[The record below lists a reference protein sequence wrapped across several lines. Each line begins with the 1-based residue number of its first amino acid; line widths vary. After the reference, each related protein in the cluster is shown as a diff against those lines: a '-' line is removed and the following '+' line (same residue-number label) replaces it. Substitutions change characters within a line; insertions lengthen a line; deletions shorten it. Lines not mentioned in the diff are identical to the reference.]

1 LRNRCVVEEYTAEE
15 GSMAMANAK
24 TKRRIVWAALGAIA
38 AAIVVIV
45 SLNLSPQEQELRHR
59 LQHVSAVDSAQFRR
73 EIGTLLGASVS
84 EGNAVTDYQN
94 GAEYFPAML
103 AAIRSAKRSVNMETY
118 IYWSGDI
125 AGQFADALIE
135 RARAGVK
142 VHVLADWA
150 GSSKMKQ
157 SLVDRLR
164 AGGVRFEY
172 FHPLHWY
179 TLDRINNRTHRKLLI
194 VDGTVAFNGGA
205 GIADAWDGNA
215 TRPDHW
221 RDMEFRVEG
230 PVASQMQA
238 IFADNWLATT
248 GEVLLG
254 DAYYPDPP
262 RAGNTAVQAFA
273 SSPDGGSINMQLLYL
288 MAINGA
294 RHSIDLEAAYFVPDD
309 LTRTALLDALH
320 RGVKVRIVVPGAHV
334 DSPVV
339 RDASRETWG
348 VFMKAGARFFE
359 FQPSLFHNT
368 LTVVDSY
375 LTIGGSANF
384 DERSF
389 KLNDES
395 NLNIPDRAFATHMT
409 KVIDADIGRSR
420 EVTLAQ
426 WQNRP
431 WTRRVAD
438 WLSRLGSSQ
447 L

>member
-1 LRNRCVVEEYTAEE
+1 
-15 GSMAMANAK
+15 MAK
-24 TKRRIVWAALGAIA
+24 TKVKRRIFWAALGAIGA
-38 AAIVVIV
+38 AVVVII
-45 SLNLSPQEQELRHR
+45 SLNLSPREQELQHR
-59 LQHVSAVDSAQFRR
+59 LQHVSAVDSVQFRR
-73 EIGTLLGASVS
+73 EIGTLLGASVT
-84 EGNAVTDYQN
+84 EDNAIADYQN

-103 AAIRSAKRSVNMETY
+103 AAIRGAQRSVNMETY

-125 AGQFADALIE
+125 ARAFADALIE

-142 VHVLADWA
+142 VHVLADWV
-150 GSSKMKQ
+150 GSSKMKH
-157 SLVDRLR
+157 SLVERLR

-194 VDGTVAFNGGA
+194 VDGKIAFNGGA
-205 GIADAWDGNA
+205 GIADAWNGNA

-230 PVASQMQA
+230 PAASQMQA
-238 IFADNWLATT
+238 IFADNWLAAT

-254 DAYYPDPP
+254 DAYYPAPP
-262 RAGNTAVQAFA
+262 RTGNTAVQAFA
-273 SSPDGGSINMQLLYL
+273 SSPEGGSINMQLLYL

-294 RHSIDLEAAYFVPDD
+294 RHSIDLEAAYFIPDE
-309 LTRTALLDALH
+309 LTQTALLDALH
-320 RGVKVRIVVPGAHV
+320 RGVKVRIVVPGGHV
-334 DSPVV
+334 DSPLA
-339 RDASRETWG
+339 RSASQQTWG
-348 VFMKAGARFFE
+348 MFMKAGARFFE
-359 FQPSLFHNT
+359 FQPTLFHNK
-368 LTVVDSY
+368 LMVVDSY

-384 DERSF
+384 DDRSF

-409 KVIDADIGRSR
+409 GVIDGDIARSR

-426 WQNRP
+426 WQDRP

-438 WLSRLGSSQ
+438 WLSTLGSSQ